1 MKKHLD
7 NSGNPMESV
16 SPTRE
21 FPCRRFFFSGQGA
34 DVSHDFRRHFENISQ
49 LNNWTCEY
57 SRRTLLCCLRGQAE
71 AFAYGLPSCEQNDLN
86 LLLAKLEKRFG
97 PANMKDS
104 FIADARVRRKRNDE
118 TYREFGQAVEDLCRK
133 VYPNNLDIVKE
144 QSLIT
149 FLDNCHEPHR
159 LSPSC

>member
-104 FIADARVRRKRNDE
+104 FIADARVRGNEMMRHIVNLVRLLK
-118 TYREFGQAVEDLCRK
+118 TYVGK
-133 VYPNNLDIVKE
+133 SIP
-144 QSLIT
+144 IT
-149 FLDNCHEPHR
+149 WTL
-159 LSPSC
+159 